1 MAFKIAARMAFKEA
15 MGQAKPVL
23 LEPVMHV
30 DVHIPD
36 AYTGD
41 VTGDLNHK
49 RGRILGMSV
58 EEGMEVVSAE
68 VPYAEIRKYATELR
82 SMTQGRGSFEMS
94 FVRYEQVPPNVAGEV
109 ISAHQAEVAPEQ

>member
-1 MAFKIAARMAFKEA
+1 
-15 MGQAKPVL
+15 
-23 LEPVMHV
+23 MHV
-30 DVHIPD
+30 DVHVPD
-36 AYTGD
+36 ACTGD

-68 VPYAEIRKYATELR
+68 VPYAEMRKYATELR

-94 FVRYEQVPPNVAGEV
+94 FVRYEQVPPNVANE
-109 ISAHQAEVAPEQ
+109 IIASHQAEVAAEQ